1 MKKNIEHIPI
11 CPKCGYDQSGIISTW
26 EDQCPMTG
34 RCPECGLEFEWAD
47 VFDPGRVLLPWYIE
61 HTTSK
66 RTMCR
71 RVPSTLWMMF
81 IPYRFWK
88 CLSVHYPVY
97 LLRVWGCV
105 VGSAVAVYLL
115 TIFLLVCIGT
125 YSTLRRNQLFTELQG
140 LSPGLNY
147 TGLYWIDMANP
158 VYWLE
163 NIKDAVHTALF
174 NTTGLTQ
181 NGLHFVLITLGMSLL
196 WLIVLCVIPTTRRMA
211 KIRLMHVHRAMAL
224 SCFVGILGYLLALF
238 LDTGAQLVLYSKLS
252 INSTRFLSTSGNFS
266 YSLTTTGTNQFE
278 MYANLIVTI
287 GLLFGLIWVQWFWI
301 TAIVV
306 GWRIRSVLLAVLGL
320 IASLLAGFTV
330 FMYLSVY

>member
-1 MKKNIEHIPI
+1 MKKHIEHIPI

-26 EDQCPMTG
+26 EDQCPMQG
-34 RCPECGLEFEWAD
+34 RCSECGLEFEWAD

-71 RVPSTLWMMF
+71 RIPSTLWMMF

-88 CLSVHYPVY
+88 HLSVHYPVY
-97 LLRVWGCV
+97 LWRVWGCV
-105 VGSAVAVYLL
+105 LGSAVAVYLL
-115 TIFLLVCIGT
+115 SIFLLVCIGT
-125 YSTLRRNQLFTELQG
+125 YRTLKWNQLFTELQG
-140 LSPGLNY
+140 LSPGSNY
-147 TGLYWIDMANP
+147 TGLYWIEMADP
-158 VYWLE
+158 SYWMGNL
-163 NIKDAVHTALF
+163 KDAFHTSLLNA
-174 NTTGLTQ
+174 TGLTQ
-181 NGLHFVLITLGMSLL
+181 NGMHFVFIALGMSVL
-196 WLIVLCVIPTTRRMA
+196 WVMVLCVIPTTRRVA

-224 SCFVGILGYLLALF
+224 SCFAGLLGYLLALIF
-238 LDTGAQLVLYSKLS
+238 DTGAQLMMYSKLS
-252 INSTRFLSTSGNFS
+252 INTTQLSSTNRIVS
-266 YSLTTTGTNQFE
+266 YSLTTGTNQFE
-278 MYANLIVTI
+278 LYANLIVTI
-287 GLLFGLIWVQWFWI
+287 GLLFGMIWVQWFWI